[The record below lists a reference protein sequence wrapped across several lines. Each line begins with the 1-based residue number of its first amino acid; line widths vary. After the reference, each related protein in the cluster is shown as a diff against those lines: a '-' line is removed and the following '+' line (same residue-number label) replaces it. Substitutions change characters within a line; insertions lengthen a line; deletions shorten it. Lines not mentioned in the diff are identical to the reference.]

1 MRFTPRKR
9 KANLPWQYNKP
20 GLDANKCMV
29 KIREDQNF
37 KIEETGGVLD
47 LNQWLNHVK
56 KKSVALSNE
65 DDFSLLRQA
74 AELSQSVESKA
85 IKEGNASKQGFSS
98 FLVGL
103 QMVDIML
110 DLNMDAD
117 ALIAALLYRSV
128 REDKLSLKKVE
139 DQLGNIPAKLI
150 RGVLDMAAISAYVN
164 ADREPFVGEQQHHL
178 DNVRKMLIAMVDDVR
193 VAIIKLA
200 ERTCAIRSVNLAP
213 KEKRRKVAREIFD
226 IYAPLAHRLGIGH
239 IKWELEDLSFRYLKP
254 DDYKKISNLLAERRL
269 NREQY
274 IEQVVETL
282 DDSLREVD
290 VKADLAGRVKHIYSI
305 WRKMQRKN
313 IDFHQVYDI
322 RAIRILV
329 PTIADC
335 YAALGIVHSLW
346 THIPKE
352 FDDYIT
358 SPKEN
363 GYRSL
368 HTAVIGPKGKV
379 LEIQIRTYEMHD
391 EAELGVCAHWKYKEG
406 EQSKTEK
413 SYESKISWLRQV
425 LEWQEELEGN
435 VPEQISAALKNN
447 IVDERVYVFTPKGD
461 VLDLPLGGT
470 PVDFAYRVHT
480 EVGHH
485 CRGAQVDGRIVP
497 LNHKLKTG
505 DRVEI
510 ITANSGGPSKDWLN
524 PGSGYLV
531 APRSRSKVQHW
542 FKEQDRDQNIVDGKS
557 ILNSELQRLAIRT
570 NLDVVAQKLN
580 LKKEEDLFAAVGA
593 GDIKLGQVLSKIN
606 TSLQPEKAFKFQPS
620 QSKVSLNKSDDGIY
634 IHGVGNLLTTIAGCC
649 KPVPGENV
657 IGYVTVGR
665 GVTVHRQD
673 CKHLLSLV
681 EKDPDRIV
689 DVSWGETRDKI
700 YPVDI
705 MIHAYD
711 REGLLKDIIN
721 ILSNENINVT
731 SMNTHSTIKRNTAD
745 MKVTLEVAS
754 IVELGGVLSK
764 INQLQ
769 NVIKTRRVSQT

>member
-1 MRFTPRKR
+1 
-9 KANLPWQYNKP
+9 
-20 GLDANKCMV
+20 MV
-29 KIREDQNF
+29 KVRENQNYNL
-37 KIEETGGVLD
+37 ETTGGVLD
-47 LNQWLNHVK
+47 LGLWLSHVRE
-56 KKSVALSNE
+56 KSAVLSNE
-65 DDFSLLRQA
+65 NDFSLLRMA
-74 AELSQSVESKA
+74 AELSQSVESRA
-85 IKEGNASKQGFSS
+85 ITEGNPSEQGFSS

-110 DLNMDAD
+110 DLNMDIES
-117 ALIAALLYRSV
+117 LVAAVLYRSV
-128 REDKLSLKKVE
+128 RENKLSLNEVE
-139 DQLGNIPAKLI
+139 DQLGKVPAKLI

-164 ADREPFVGEQQHHL
+164 ADREPFVGEQQKQL
-178 DNVRKMLIAMVDDVR
+178 DNVRKMLVAMVDDVR

-213 KEKRRKVAREIFD
+213 KDKRRKVAREIFD

-254 DDYKKISNLLAERRL
+254 DDYKKISKLLAERRL
-269 NREQY
+269 KREQY
-274 IEQVVETL
+274 LEQVMTALEDAL
-282 DDSLREVD
+282 EEVN

-305 WRKMQRKN
+305 WRKMQRKK

-329 PTIADC
+329 PNIADC
-335 YAALGIVHSLW
+335 YSALGIVHSLW

-358 SPKEN
+358 SPKDN

-368 HTAVIGPKGKV
+368 HTAVIGPRGKV
-379 LEIQIRTYEMHD
+379 LEIQIRTHEMHD

-435 VPEQISAALKNN
+435 VPEHVSEALKHN

-461 VLDLPLGGT
+461 VLDLPLGAT
-470 PVDFAYRVHT
+470 PVDFAYRVHS

-497 LNHKLKTG
+497 LNYKLNTG

-542 FKEQDRDQNIVDGKS
+542 FKEQNRDQNILDGKS
-557 ILNSELQRLAIRT
+557 ILNSELQRLAIKI
-570 NLDVVAQKLN
+570 NLDSVAQKLN

-593 GDIKLGQVLSKIN
+593 GDIKLGQILSIIN
-606 TSLQPEKAFKFQPS
+606 AFLRPEKTFEFKPS
-620 QSKVSLNKSDDGIY
+620 ESKAPSNISDDGIY

-649 KPVPGENV
+649 KPVPGEKV

-665 GVTVHRQD
+665 GVSIHRQD
-673 CKHLLSLV
+673 CTHLLSLV
-681 EKDPDRIV
+681 DKDPDRIV
-689 DVSWGETRDKI
+689 DVSWGETREKI

-721 ILSNENINVT
+721 ILSNEDINVT
-731 SMNTHSTIKRNTAD
+731 SMNTQSNIKNNTAD

-754 IVELGGVLSK
+754 IVELGQVLSK
-764 INQLQ
+764 VNQLQ
-769 NVIKTRRVSQT
+769 NVIETRRISQA